1 LIIKGRKKCPPCGR
15 TWRISKHKL
24 IMRDK
29 DSLEC
34 DCGEIII
41 KWNGAVMY
49 TAILV
54 KSPDEKKT

>member
-1 LIIKGRKKCPPCGR
+1 
-15 TWRISKHKL
+15 
-24 IMRDK
+24 MRDK

>member
-1 LIIKGRKKCPPCGR
+1 
-15 TWRISKHKL
+15 
-24 IMRDK
+24 MRDK

-54 KSPDEKKT
+54 KSPDEKKTFKHGDETMDNRVGRS